1 MHARGKSF
9 SDYQTSP
16 LCCPK
21 DWFPSHL
28 LKGPQPN
35 TAGTDLQAVPEK
47 LHILSPDKCVG
58 LSLAL
63 PPWCH
68 RTVPQMSSYLRL
80 SQRPLL
86 NVYQCSHKHMNIE
99 HTYSP
104 RPTLSSTT
112 NKEKQVEPHL
122 PGSPT
127 RFQVRGEAMGTDW
140 AIWIWQVLAPSISTW
155 SINKIVLFFSKNL
168 VMVPPPLDSSVAHSA
183 RHECPSAQ
191 RPSSSG
197 SLECSLGSVSLD
209 FSQM

>member
-1 MHARGKSF
+1 MLCDFTLCRKSRGQAPKEGIEFKGVNCTNVRPCMPCQTARGKSL
-9 SDYQTSP
+9 SDNHPSP

-68 RTVPQMSSYLRL
+68 QTVPQMSSYLRL

-86 NVYQCSHKHMNIE
+86 NVYQYSRRHMNT
-99 HTYSP
+99 HMRTCTHAHSVHCTRTCTYSSA
-104 RPTLSSTT
+104 LSKLT
-112 NKEKQVEPHL
+112 
-122 PGSPT
+122 
-127 RFQVRGEAMGTDW
+127 
-140 AIWIWQVLAPSISTW
+140 
-155 SINKIVLFFSKNL
+155 
-168 VMVPPPLDSSVAHSA
+168 
-183 RHECPSAQ
+183 
-191 RPSSSG
+191 
-197 SLECSLGSVSLD
+197 
-209 FSQM
+209 